1 MDTMDILPTVDTMD
15 GVDITDIPTDT
26 GNDKKFGIFWKNFF
40 FSTATHTKKNQA
52 IWTSSN

>member
-1 MDTMDILPTVDTMD
+1 MDTMDILLTVDTMD

-40 FSTATHTKKNQA
+40 FSTATLTKNQA